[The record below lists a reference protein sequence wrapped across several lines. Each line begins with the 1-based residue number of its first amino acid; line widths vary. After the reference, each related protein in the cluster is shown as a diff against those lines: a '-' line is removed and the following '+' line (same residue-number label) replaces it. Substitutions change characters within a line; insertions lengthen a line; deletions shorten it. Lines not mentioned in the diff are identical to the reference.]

1 MKTRYKRLINKKRE
15 GVTSILVVIAVAVVL
30 TIIISGIAAV
40 TVRELRQ
47 ASNTELSSRALQ
59 TAEAGVKSIV
69 QKLNS
74 DPTWRTTGTQT
85 TTNGVTTGDISACAT
100 KSEEVSVLNTGISD
114 TSQTITCAVVKSNF
128 NGSYESYLEKDKA
141 TQVFLGEAYTSISS
155 NATNTP
161 QYLKISWNEESL
173 DKPTKSVYPE
183 NGDLYPVTE
192 GYEYPAAMEITIIS
206 WPSSGLSATNAEV
219 ATIFVMPGRADEGY
233 TNKTGRTQVAT
244 NCNGTPYKCNTN
256 NASNKPG
263 FDIFAALGKPAN
275 NTTKFAVRV
284 KPRYANTHY
293 KIEAYNSESQPVN
306 IASSKAQIDVTA
318 KVGNL
323 YRRVKAEKVVLPSS
337 VENVFDSVLFA
348 GNNVRGD
355 TPGKDICKNIVTKQ
369 VAGVYQFVTVPED
382 FRVTCN

>member
-1 MKTRYKRLINKKRE
+1 MKTRYKSLINKKRE

-59 TAEAGVKSIV
+59 TAEAGVRAMV
-69 QKLNS
+69 QKLNAE
-74 DPTWRTTGTQT
+74 PTYTKTDCAP
-85 TTNGVTTGDISACAT
+85 GDF
-100 KSEEVSVLNTGISD
+100 KNVVSD
-114 TSQTITCAVVKSNF
+114 TNQEITCITVSSKFS
-128 NGSYESYLEKDKA
+128 GSYESYLEKDKA
-141 TQVFLGEAYTSISS
+141 TQFFLGEAYTNTASTA
-155 NATNTP
+155 NNTP

-173 DKPTKSVYPE
+173 DKPAKSVYPE

-192 GYEYPAAMEITIIS
+192 GYDYPAAMEISIIS
-206 WPSSGLSATNAEV
+206 WPSAGLSATNAEV

-233 TNKTGRTQVAT
+233 TKGTGRTQLTT
-244 NCNGTPYKCNTN
+244 NCNNASYKCTTN
-256 NASNKPG
+256 NTSTKPG
-263 FDIFAALGKPAN
+263 FDIFAVLGKSAN
-275 NTTKFAVRV
+275 STTKFAVRV

-293 KIEAYNSESQPVN
+293 KIEAYNSASQPVN
-306 IASSKAQIDVTA
+306 IQSSKAQIDVTA

-348 GNNVRGD
+348 GNNVKAD
-355 TPGKDICKNIVTKQ
+355 SFDKDICKNIITKQ
-369 VAGVYQFVTVPED
+369 TAGVYEPVTSS
-382 FRVTCN
+382 FAAQCN